1 MANPLLD
8 KIKKNSTIK
17 ESAILDESIYYAKKN
32 LIRTSIPAL
41 NIAQSGD
48 VNGGFGSGLTIWA
61 GPSKHFKTGF
71 VLLNLKAYLDKYPD
85 AVGIFYD
92 NEFGTPQSYFKR
104 NGIDPKRILHCP
116 ITNIEDLK
124 FDLVNQL
131 MNINR
136 GDHVFIAIDSLGN
149 LASKKEVE
157 DAKDQKSV
165 ADMTRAKAIKS
176 LFRIITP
183 HFAMKDIPCHVVAH
197 TYMTQELYAKAVV
210 SGGTGQYYAADNI
223 YIIGRQQEKDGDT
236 IAGWNFILTIE
247 KSRYVREKMKIP
259 ISVTYEKG
267 VSPWS
272 GLLELALEFGLVTKP
287 KNGRYTR
294 PTVENDKNWREDGT
308 ECKEFWDPIFRDTN
322 FAECIRGKYQLP
334 DGEENPSA
342 EFVDPDELIE
352 DDGT

>member
-8 KIKKNSTIK
+8 KILKNSTIK
-17 ESAILDESIYYAKKN
+17 ESAILEDSIYYQKKS
-32 LIRTSIPAL
+32 LIKTSIPAL
-41 NIAQSGD
+41 NVAQSGEVD
-48 VNGGFGSGLTIWA
+48 GGFGSGVTIWA

-71 VLLNLKAYLDKYPD
+71 VLLNIKAYLDKYPD
-85 AVGIFYD
+85 AVCIFYD

-104 NGIDPKRILHCP
+104 NGIDPRRVVHCP

-157 DAKDQKSV
+157 DAKDMKSV

-197 TYMTQELYAKAVV
+197 TYMTQEMYAKAVV

-223 YIIGRQQEKDGDT
+223 YVIGRQQEKEGT
-236 IAGWNFILTIE
+236 EIAGWNFILTVE
-247 KSRYVREKMKIP
+247 KSRFVREKMKVP
-259 ISVTYEKG
+259 INVTYEKG
-267 VSPWS
+267 VSTWS
-272 GLLELALEFGLVTKP
+272 ALLEWALEFGLVTKP
-287 KNGRYTR
+287 KMGWYTR
-294 PTVENDKNWREDGT
+294 PTVSGDKNWREADT
-308 ECKEFWDPIFRDTN
+308 DCAEFWSPLFKDTN
-322 FAECIRGKYQLP
+322 FADAIRQKYQLP
-334 DGEENPSA
+334 EGEENPNSNSV
-342 EFVDPDELIE
+342 EEDIE
-352 DDGT
+352 E